1 MGYTMQR
8 KYTPFNTTRTIG
20 YKLTIVALN
29 SKLLVTRDLID
40 MMDGNDAL

>member
-1 MGYTMQR
+1 MGYTMKR

-20 YKLTIVALN
+20 YKLTIVALK
-29 SKLLVTRDLID
+29 SELFVTRDLFD